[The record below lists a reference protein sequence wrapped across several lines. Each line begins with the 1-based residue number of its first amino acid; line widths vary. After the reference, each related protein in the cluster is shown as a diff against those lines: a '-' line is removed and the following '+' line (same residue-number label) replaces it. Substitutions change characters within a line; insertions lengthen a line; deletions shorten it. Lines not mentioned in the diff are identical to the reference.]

1 MEEYSEALDQV
12 VNGYQ
17 SSGDMSEEASDR
29 LHLELV
35 NLFQRHVAGI
45 LNEIPPSSVQAST
58 QKIYLH

>member
-1 MEEYSEALDQV
+1 

-17 SSGDMSEEASDR
+17 TSGDMSEEASDR

-45 LNEIPPSSVQAST
+45 LNEIPASSAQTST